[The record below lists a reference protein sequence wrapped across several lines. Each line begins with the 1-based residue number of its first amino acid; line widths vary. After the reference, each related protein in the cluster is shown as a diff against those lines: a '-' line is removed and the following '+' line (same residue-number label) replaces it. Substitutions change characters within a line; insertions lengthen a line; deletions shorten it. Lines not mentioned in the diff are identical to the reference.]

1 MLSSFHCKYK
11 CGAKNFQVCV
21 GYCVH
26 NDLRHILC
34 RHKLVFNS
42 LHIQSIQLVQGNGDT
57 VLFMVLSFCF
67 FLHIFCKVGG
77 FVAEGLVPGKFRHTG
92 WNQVVLLFYI
102 MDIVHCVA
110 AAFWKK
116 RADDLPVNNNAL
128 VLCQAICQK
137 LCFQRIVT
145 SQCGISTGN
154 DHEVLSQLSGNLRHS
169 CGNILMNFCS
179 FLHRKAS

>member
-11 CGAKNFQVCV
+11 CGAKNFQVCI

-77 FVAEGLVPGKFRHTG
+77 FVAEGLVLCKLCHSGR
-92 WNQVVLLFYI
+92 NQIFLFFYV
-102 MDIVHCVA
+102 MDIIHCIA
-110 AAFWKK
+110 PAFREK
-116 RADDLPVNNNAL
+116 RTDNLPVNNNAL